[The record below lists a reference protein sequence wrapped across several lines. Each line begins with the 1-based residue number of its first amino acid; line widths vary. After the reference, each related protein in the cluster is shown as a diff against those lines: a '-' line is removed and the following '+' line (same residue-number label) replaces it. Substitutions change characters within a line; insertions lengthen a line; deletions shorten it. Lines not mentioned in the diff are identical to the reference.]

1 MTGDRRLLVLA
12 VGHFTLG
19 VIARLLAPLELPS
32 PFGLE
37 HILVVPLFA
46 SALCQAFLLA
56 LWSTTSRISRWWRM
70 AGLVAGAVYLE
81 ALFPSDLRREFFGIN
96 AITITVTTVTLLVL
110 RALGVKLIRNH
121 DTGQPARTGTEG
133 LRFSIR
139 VLMLFTAVV
148 GILSAGARALHG
160 SPQDFVLLMV
170 VWALCF
176 VSVGLVTLWAALG
189 NARPLGRGAVALVLS
204 PILGAFFAFAANAPT
219 PGWAYIVL
227 IMLLYPLLLLGSL
240 LVVRS
245 RGYGIVRSAVPS

>member
-1 MTGDRRLLVLA
+1 
-12 VGHFTLG
+12 
-19 VIARLLAPLELPS
+19 
-32 PFGLE
+32 
-37 HILVVPLFA
+37 VPLFA

-81 ALFPSDLRREFFGIN
+81 ALFPSDLRREFFGIST
-96 AITITVTTVTLLVL
+96 ITITVTTVTLLVL
-110 RALGVKLIRNH
+110 RALGVKLTRNH

-139 VLMLFTAVV
+139 GLMLFTAVV
-148 GILSAGARALHG
+148 GILSAGARALRQ
-160 SPQDFVLLMV
+160 SPKGFVLLMV

-176 VSVGLVTLWAALG
+176 VTVGLVGLWATLG
-189 NARPLGRGAVALVLS
+189 NARPHGRGTVVSVLS
-204 PILGAFFAFAANAPT
+204 PILGAFFAFAADAHAA
-219 PGWAYIVL
+219 GWTYVVL

-245 RGYGIVRSAVPS
+245 RGYSIVRSAVPS